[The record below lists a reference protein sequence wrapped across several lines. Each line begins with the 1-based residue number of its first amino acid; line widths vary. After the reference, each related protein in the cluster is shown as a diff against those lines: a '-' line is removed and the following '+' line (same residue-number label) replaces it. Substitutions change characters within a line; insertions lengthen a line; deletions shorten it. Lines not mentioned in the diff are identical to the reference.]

1 MGDLIR
7 TLCLRH
13 LVALVEIIIPTVY
26 LSGAIFYQYFS
37 NKYLERLH
45 CFTCL
50 CLTVCKVYTV
60 CCYLL

>member
-50 CLTVCKVYTV
+50 CLTVC
-60 CCYLL
+60 